1 LKNLGWE
8 ADVYKRVNHIGIAV
22 RNLDQTKQVF
32 GALGLEVEGE
42 EVIEEQKVKVAFIPI
57 GESRIELLEATS
69 PDSTVAKFID
79 KRGEGVH
86 HIALE
91 VENLEDLL
99 GELKSK
105 GIKLVDERPR
115 MGAHNTMIAFLH
127 PKSTGGILLELC
139 QERD

>member
-1 LKNLGWE
+1 M
-8 ADVYKRVNHIGIAV
+8 YKRVNHIGIAV

>member
-1 LKNLGWE
+1 
-8 ADVYKRVNHIGIAV
+8 VYKRVNHIGIAV